1 MDGEKKGRVRY
12 DEGVINSAG
21 TEIVLS
27 LWEAPDPLAV
37 VVFSPATMVHPL
49 FYTPLLEGLA
59 GTGFNVVGVHPVGHG
74 KSPRDKKRYTLRDLV
89 ENSQDAV
96 TFAIER
102 YGLPVIAAGSSQGG
116 VVTAALA
123 ATDGRL
129 AAAFPH
135 NMLLAEL
142 PDSIG
147 ISRFPRWMGGVYRP
161 AQGLFRFFATLFP
174 DLELPLGFYLDR
186 KRISGDPAVWE
197 KVENDELCLS
207 RYSLHFL
214 ASLFTTVFPGI
225 SDGSIRCPV
234 YVVADQGD
242 RLFTAEY
249 TRKVFDR
256 LRAPYKEMVVF
267 NFNDHM
273 LMVTHPEE
281 VCQRLGGKMREAL
294 ERRGPVR

>member
-1 MDGEKKGRVRY
+1 MDRKKRGTIRY
-12 DEGVINSAG
+12 AETAIRSTG
-21 TEIVLS
+21 TDIVLS
-27 LWEAPDPLAV
+27 LWEVPDPPGV
-37 VVFSPATMVHPL
+37 IVFSPATMVHPL
-49 FYTPLLEGLA
+49 FYAPLLEGFA
-59 GTGFNVVGVHPVGHG
+59 GEGFTVVGVHPVGHG
-74 KSPRDKKRYTLRDLV
+74 KSPRNINRYTIQDLV
-89 ENSQDAV
+89 QNSRDAV

-123 ATDGRL
+123 AEDDRL

-147 ISRFPRWMGGVYRP
+147 ISRFPRWLGGVYRP
-161 AQGLFRFFATLFP
+161 VQGLFRFLAKIFP

-186 KRISGDPAVWE
+186 KRISTDPALWE
-197 KVENDELCLS
+197 KVASDELCLS
-207 RYSLHFL
+207 RYSLCFL

-225 SDGSIRCPV
+225 GDGSIRCPV
-234 YVVADQGD
+234 YVVADEGD

-267 NFNDHM
+267 HYNDHM
-273 LMVTHPEE
+273 LMVTHADE
-281 VCQRLGGKMREAL
+281 VCRKLSEKMREAL
-294 ERRGPVR
+294 QRRPG

>member
-1 MDGEKKGRVRY
+1 
-12 DEGVINSAG
+12 
-21 TEIVLS
+21 
-27 LWEAPDPLAV
+27 
-37 VVFSPATMVHPL
+37 
-49 FYTPLLEGLA
+49 
-59 GTGFNVVGVHPVGHG
+59 
-74 KSPRDKKRYTLRDLV
+74 
-89 ENSQDAV
+89 
-96 TFAIER
+96 
-102 YGLPVIAAGSSQGG
+102 

-123 ATDGRL
+123 ALDDRL

-147 ISRFPRWMGGVYRP
+147 ISRFPRWLGGVYRP
-161 AQGLFRFFATLFP
+161 AQGLFRFFAKVFP

-186 KRISGDPAVWE
+186 KRISADPALWE
-197 KVENDELCLS
+197 KVESDELCLS

-214 ASLFTTVFPGI
+214 VSLFTTVFPGI

-256 LRAPYKEMVVF
+256 LRAPRKEMVVF

-273 LMVTHPEE
+273 LMVTHPDE
-281 VCQRLGGKMREAL
+281 VCRKLGGKMREAL
-294 ERRGPVR
+294 EKRPERGVSP